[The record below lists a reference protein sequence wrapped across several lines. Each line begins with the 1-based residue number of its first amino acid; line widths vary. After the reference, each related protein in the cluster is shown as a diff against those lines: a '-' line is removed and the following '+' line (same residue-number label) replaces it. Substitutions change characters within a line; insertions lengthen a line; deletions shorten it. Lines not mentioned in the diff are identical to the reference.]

1 MRIRVLAAL
10 AAAATLALAGCA
22 PSDGGN
28 TGGDEVDLGTV
39 RIIGIGVPDFT
50 AVDVAKWQ
58 ENLAEAGFT
67 VDFKTVEEED
77 AALRAVVAGA
87 ADMYIGSLPS
97 LITAVTNADAEV
109 KNVAVNAQSSSYV
122 VLANND
128 IEDLDDLAGQIVG
141 VNTPGSAGD
150 TIMRLALEAEGFD
163 TDSPEYVVIGGSSA
177 RVAALQAGQIAA
189 TVAHIGLA
197 ESAIA
202 TGQFRALLYCGPAL
216 GPYLQTG
223 LNVSNAYADEN
234 PEAMQAVVD
243 AFIDAQRWAAS
254 EKDEYLE
261 LSETIDS
268 ETDLEIRDAT
278 YDSLLA
284 QDFWGVD
291 GGIDD
296 ESVENWLDISVEA
309 GDLVEP
315 VPATDD
321 WLDNS
326 YVLDYLE
333 RSGEF

>member
-10 AAAATLALAGCA
+10 AVTATLALGGCA
-22 PSDGGN
+22 ASPGGDGG
-28 TGGDEVDLGTV
+28 DDVDLGTV

-50 AVDVAKWQ
+50 AVDVEKWKL
-58 ENLAEAGFT
+58 NLEEAGFD

-87 ADMYIGSLPS
+87 ADMYVGSLPS
-97 LITAVTNADAEV
+97 LITAVQNAGAEV
-109 KNVAVNAQSSSYV
+109 KNVAVNAQSTSYV

-128 IEDLDDLAGQIVG
+128 IQSIDDLAGQIVG

-163 TDSPEYVVIGGSSA
+163 TDLPEYVVIGGSSA

-202 TGQFRALLYCGPAL
+202 TGQFHALLYCGPAL
-216 GPYLQTG
+216 GAYLQTG
-223 LNVSNAYADEN
+223 LNVATAYADEN

-243 AFIDAQRWAAS
+243 AFIEAQRWAAS
-254 EKDEYLE
+254 DKAGYLE

-268 ETDLEIRDAT
+268 ETDLAIRDAT

-284 QDFWGVD
+284 QDFWGVN

-296 ESVENWLDISVEA
+296 ASVDNWLKISIEA
-309 GDLVEP
+309 GDLAEP
-315 VPATDD
+315 VPATGD
-321 WLDNS
+321 WLDQRF
-326 YVLDYLE
+326 VLDYLE
-333 RSGEF
+333 RNGEF